1 MAKNNTSNILKEHD
15 RVYGTRYKFSILAF
29 IAVFISSIVTLV
41 FVGKKGISS
50 TMLLFLYIMAIA
62 SFAQTGLLIVDYV
75 LQKFTGKYIKA
86 LTYASYAV
94 GFIWIVAL
102 ICEFLL
108 GSIEV
113 SALRI
118 DLLVILAIQF
128 ALALTAY
135 LLFPFMNRSFLSSMI
150 SKKMR
155 DDSQEK
161 ARKMKAG
168 RQIAVYALISIL
180 FVCMQAVTLL
190 AYKIL

>member
-62 SFAQTGLLIVDYV
+62 SFAQTGLLIVDYA

-113 SALRI
+113 SAKVRF
-118 DLLVILAIQF
+118 LL
-128 ALALTAY
+128 
-135 LLFPFMNRSFLSSMI
+135 S
-150 SKKMR
+150 
-155 DDSQEK
+155 E
-161 ARKMKAG
+161 
-168 RQIAVYALISIL
+168 SIL
-180 FVCMQAVTLL
+180 PITFAATGAQLPFSIKATVRLL
-190 AYKIL
+190 